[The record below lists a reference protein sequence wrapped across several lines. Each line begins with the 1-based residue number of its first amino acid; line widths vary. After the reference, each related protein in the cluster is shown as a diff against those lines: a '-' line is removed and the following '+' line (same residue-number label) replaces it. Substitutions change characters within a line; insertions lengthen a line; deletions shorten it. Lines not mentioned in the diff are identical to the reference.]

1 MWHIGVPSS
10 LGVVTTFAYNVEYA
24 IIRREVRSG
33 MYCTHH
39 KPSRPPS
46 DTGRPRPACR
56 DRD

>member
-33 MYCTHH
+33 MYCTNAIA
-39 KPSRPPS
+39 PPS

>member
-39 KPSRPPS
+39 RAVVGYARALRAAIARHP
-46 DTGRPRPACR
+46 
-56 DRD
+56 